1 MTNQAWKQDTLTKTY
16 EAMGELGINPF
27 IHIVIVQVILIF
39 FSIKI
44 CYLDL

>member
-1 MTNQAWKQDTLTKTY
+1 
-16 EAMGELGINPF
+16 MGELGINPF
-27 IHIVIVQVILIF
+27 IHIVIAQVILIF